1 MIKMSFCNE
10 KQRDINLILMYVMT
24 LDESSEFEKFLEKVV
39 QFG

>member
-10 KQRDINLILMYVMT
+10 KQRDINLMLMYIMT
-24 LDESSEFEKFLEKVV
+24 LDESSEFEKFLEKVI

>member
-1 MIKMSFCNE
+1 MIKISFCNE

-24 LDESSEFEKFLEKVV
+24 LGESSEFEKFLEKVV